1 MEKQTAQLT
10 QEQFRLRALKEA
22 GISYSLSAILPVLLS
37 FLFVIVLTVIGGE
50 HEKEDW
56 YIYFCCRRSGS
67 VSPPRF
73 IFGAAA
79 FR

>member
-37 FLFVIVLTVIGGE
+37 FLFVIVLKVLGGE
-50 HEKEDW
+50 HQKKYWD
-56 YIYFCCRRSGS
+56 I
-67 VSPPRF
+67 
-73 IFGAAA
+73 
-79 FR
+79 